1 MNIIADTHCHTIAST
16 HAYSSLTEVVHAAS
30 LAGLYAVAITDHGRT
45 MPGAPGKWYFRNL
58 QVVPRYLENVL
69 VLRGI
74 EANVINY
81 NGELDLDEDDLV
93 TLNWVVAS
101 MHDVTMPQGKSS
113 VEQCTGAWLRVAQ
126 NPHVH
131 VIAHSGSE
139 KFKYD
144 YEKVIPEF
152 GRQGKLVEINE
163 GSFLVRKASV
173 QNCVSIAKTCK
184 KYGVPIIVNSD
195 SHFHTSVGKFSQ
207 ALAMLNEINFPEEL
221 VVNSSVERFQ
231 KYLSE
236 HTNLVLEDNQ
246 NN

>member
-16 HAYSSLTEVVHAAS
+16 HAYSTLSEVVHAAS
-30 LAGLYAVAITDHGRT
+30 LAGLYAVAITDHGKT
-45 MPGAPGKWYFRNL
+45 MPGAPGQWYFRNL
-58 QVVPRYLENVL
+58 QVLPRYLENVL

-74 EANVINY
+74 EANVVNY
-81 NGELDLDEDDLV
+81 EGDIDLDLDDLC
-93 TLNWVVAS
+93 TLEWVVAS
-101 MHDVTMPQGKSS
+101 MHDAAMPKEKGNAS
-113 VEQCTGAWLRVAQ
+113 QCTEAWLRVAQ

-163 GSFLVRKASV
+163 GTFLVRKGSV
-173 QNCVSIAKTCK
+173 SNCANIAKLCK
-184 KYGVPIIVNSD
+184 KHGVPIIVNSD
-195 SHFHTSVGKFSQ
+195 SHFHASVGKFSQ
-207 ALAMLNEINFPEEL
+207 ALAMLREIDFPVEL

-236 HTNLVLEDNQ
+236 HTNVFTNKEV
-246 NN
+246 